1 MAETTLKAMAA
12 GGLFDHIGGGFSRYA
27 TDDKWLIPH
36 FEKMLYDNTLLL
48 IAYLSAYQFT
58 GDAFYAEVARRTA
71 DYMLRNFIRRKAAFS
86 AARTRTV
93 TAWRKVLHVYRKKS
107 GVCWVRRTRRR
118 FAVFTGSHRPE
129 TLKAQAFRTESAL
142 RNQPGMEAIP
152 GCCGYTNTGN
162 PACGSTRTT
171 RFSSPGMAGRLLRC
185 VWRAK
190 FWMSRVFATRRR
202 TQRFI
207 EERMTR
213 AEGRLFLRYRDGEAA
228 QEGQLDDYTVYAM
241 ALLALYR
248 ATFDPR
254 TWNWRC
260 AAPGR

>member
-1 MAETTLKAMAA
+1 MAPKFPSPHNLLLLLYYARLENEPAALHMAETTLKAMAA

-129 TLKAQAFRTESAL
+129 TLKAQAFRNRIGVTE
-142 RNQPGMEAIP
+142 
-152 GCCGYTNTGN
+152 
-162 PACGSTRTT
+162 PAWDGGD
-171 RFSSPGMAGRLLRC
+171 PRLLR
-185 VWRAK
+185 
-190 FWMSRVFATRRR
+190 
-202 TQRFI
+202 
-207 EERMTR
+207 
-213 AEGRLFLRYRDGEAA
+213 
-228 QEGQLDDYTVYAM
+228 
-241 ALLALYR
+241 LY
-248 ATFDPR
+248 
-254 TWNWRC
+254 
-260 AAPGR
+260 